1 MFPADFHTAAVD
13 AVQRAAYIGAGPH
26 LPNEVLSFWKE

>member
-1 MFPADFHTAAVD
+1 MLCSLVPPVDGTAGH
-13 AVQRAAYIGAGPH
+13 AYIDAGPH

>member
-1 MFPADFHTAAVD
+1 MFPRHFHAAAVD
-13 AVQRAAYIGAGPH
+13 AVQQAAYIGSGPH